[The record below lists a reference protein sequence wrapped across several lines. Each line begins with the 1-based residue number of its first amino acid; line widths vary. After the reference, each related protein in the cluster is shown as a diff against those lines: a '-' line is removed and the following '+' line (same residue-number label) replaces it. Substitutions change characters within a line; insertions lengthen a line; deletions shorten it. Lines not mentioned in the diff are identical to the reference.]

1 MASYENTNRGNSSNL
16 AAETNMNSGFEGQVI
31 RKLDF
36 LSATVN
42 HLCDA
47 VNLLVNRHQ
56 IEQIE
61 YKENAFDLPISTTG
75 AMKVVEDELKASERR
90 GDKKQSLVFHLAL
103 GGGRKTPDS
112 TYRVM
117 AELMTNEIAAQFSYE
132 GKKGKLSFCDFPLI
146 KASVLAA
153 VRRNV
158 GDAKGNDIE
167 DGIKYWLKKGPE
179 RLKREKK
186 SNAVP
191 GDATAEVNII

>member
-1 MASYENTNRGNSSNL
+1 MSIL
-16 AAETNMNSGFEGQVI
+16 PGFEGQVI

-90 GDKKQSLVFHLAL
+90 GDKKQSLVNFIFISNILSKFVYYK
-103 GGGRKTPDS
+103 RKF
-112 TYRVM
+112 
-117 AELMTNEIAAQFSYE
+117 L
-132 GKKGKLSFCDFPLI
+132 
-146 KASVLAA
+146 
-153 VRRNV
+153 
-158 GDAKGNDIE
+158 
-167 DGIKYWLKKGPE
+167 
-179 RLKREKK
+179 
-186 SNAVP
+186 
-191 GDATAEVNII
+191 